1 MRVNGI
7 NYEIDWTK
15 FKKGRSFFVPCLDA
29 EEAKASVARIMDRLG
44 FEVKVKLVIE
54 NGFRGLRVWRVG

>member
-7 NYEIDWTK
+7 HYEIDWTK

-29 EEAKASVARIMDRLG
+29 EEAKQSVLTLMDRLG

-54 NGFRGLRVWRVG
+54 DGFRGLRVWRVG

>member
-7 NYEIDWTK
+7 VYEVDWTK

-29 EEAKASVARIMDRLG
+29 EEAKASVNSLMERLG

-54 NGFRGLRVWRVG
+54 NGFRGLRVWRIK

>member
-7 NYEIDWTK
+7 TYEIDWTK

-29 EEAKASVARIMDRLG
+29 EEAKSSVLALMDRLG

-54 NGFRGLRVWRVG
+54 DGFRGLRVWRIG

>member
-7 NYEIDWTK
+7 VYEIDWRK
-15 FKKGRSFFVPCLDA
+15 FKPGKSFFVPCLDA
-29 EEAKASVARIMDRLG
+29 EEAKAVVKNTMDRLG

-54 NGFRGLRVWRVG
+54 NGFRGLRVWRMG